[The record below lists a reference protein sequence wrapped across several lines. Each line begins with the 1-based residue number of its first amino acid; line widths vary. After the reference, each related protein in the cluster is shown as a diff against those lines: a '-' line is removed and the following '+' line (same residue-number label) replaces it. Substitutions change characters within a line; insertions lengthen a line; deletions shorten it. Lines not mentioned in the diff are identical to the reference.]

1 MDARA
6 ARDECHARG
15 RLNRMVLTPRRW
27 RQVIRSVMS
36 ALAGPARRMSPITT
50 GANKPGTPGRVRHRP
65 LKPIA
70 QGRPACSGV
79 PVVTCLRAFLL
90 ARKATGAIRA
100 SGLPCALRF
109 FRGSKI
115 FMQNPGTLC
124 RGNAEVCLSVVIP
137 GCAFGASRNDGAGC
151 LTDAYGGARGRRES
165 CFPSPLVGEGG
176 SPVRSSGETDE
187 GSVSAERDPSSAF
200 AFREGTFS
208 HKGRRHN

>member
-6 ARDECHARG
+6 ARDECRARG

-27 RQVIRSVMS
+27 RQVIRLVMS
-36 ALAGPARRMSPITT
+36 ALAGPTRRMSPITT

-115 FMQNPGTLC
+115 FKKNPGTLC
-124 RGNAEVCLSVVIP
+124 
-137 GCAFGASRNDGAGC
+137 
-151 LTDAYGGARGRRES
+151 RES

-187 GSVSAERDPSSAF
+187 GSLSAERDPSSGA
-200 AFREGTFS
+200 S
-208 HKGRRHN
+208 RHLLPQGEKAQ